1 MSAVS
6 SPVRIMLDQAFNRGD
21 LAVVDELVAV
31 DSITHIPGWGMSANR
46 LGIKQMIINLRA
58 AFPDLH
64 CTVDQEIEGESKSA
78 VLWTLRGKHKGSFL
92 GNVPTGRRVEVQGFI
107 FARIADGRI
116 VEAWILIDQMGL
128 LQQLGMVPPPRGKI

>member
-6 SPVRIMLDQAFNRGD
+6 PPIHTWFDQAFNQGD
-21 LAVVDELVAV
+21 LAVVDELVVV
-31 DSITHIPGWGMSANR
+31 DSITHIPGWGMPANR
-46 LGIKQMIINLRA
+46 LGIKQMITTLRA

-64 CTVDQEIEGESKSA
+64 CIIEEEIEQADKSA
-78 VLWTLRGKHKGSFL
+78 VLWTLRGKHKGKFL

-116 VEAWILIDQMGL
+116 VEAWIMLDQMGL
-128 LQQLGMVPPPRGKI
+128 LQQLGIVPPPRGKV